1 MDRSNRELGA
11 DNKDDGPFLLYSA
24 SPHKSFHRNL
34 IFPNRKCKRE
44 HGSVANLAVD
54 PNSSAVGFN
63 DAAGNSQAHP
73 RATGGIAI
81 QMRTSVE
88 FLEDAIKFIS
98 LYARSMVL
106 YTDQQLVTFQ
116 ACAYE
121 NLTWQVSISPRSRQ
135 DA

>member
-1 MDRSNRELGA
+1 
-11 DNKDDGPFLLYSA
+11 
-24 SPHKSFHRNL
+24 
-34 IFPNRKCKRE
+34 
-44 HGSVANLAVD
+44 VANLAID
-54 PNSSAVGFN
+54 PNSATMGFN

-121 NLTWQVSISPRSRQ
+121 NLTSGR
-135 DA
+135 